1 MFVVMIN
8 VLEAA
13 GWALLLGIG
22 KAVGRLAIRVVGACR
37 LN

>member
-1 MFVVMIN
+1 MIN

-13 GWALLLGIG
+13 GWGLLLGIG